1 MGMKV
6 ATTWMPPPIPFA
18 RPTVSQSGEPSAQDL
33 RKAVHEQGAGEEIE
47 EVDEGT
53 ADVDG
58 EHEHQVHGQEK
69 DRDTQRPVEH
79 DPVDAIGEAGRDLAL
94 LFDDVPDQGM
104 GEAVAG
110 VCEQD
115 VDLVGQI
122 AGDGRE
128 LLLRYRIADQIARQ
142 VVALE

>member
-1 MGMKV
+1 
-6 ATTWMPPPIPFA
+6 
-18 RPTVSQSGEPSAQDL
+18 
-33 RKAVHEQGAGEEIE
+33 
-47 EVDEGT
+47 
-53 ADVDG
+53 
-58 EHEHQVHGQEK
+58 
-69 DRDTQRPVEH
+69 
-79 DPVDAIGEAGRDLAL
+79 
-94 LFDDVPDQGM
+94 M